1 MILRT
6 AALFVVAILSTALSH
21 AQTGSDSRTE
31 EVIEAAFRHQLAFW
45 LRGHARQS
53 DVVVCLSVDHGGA
66 ERSVAQE
73 YLPRFVE
80 RAVRRGIDCEA
91 RPSGPVERKTGRPA
105 VMVTVGPV
113 SWPAPDE
120 AWVTVRYS
128 RRLSAGSQQFRV
140 VKEDAR
146 WICLGPIVKLS
157 PA

>member
-1 MILRT
+1 MSLKT
-6 AALFVVAILSTALSH
+6 AALFAVAILPTGISH
-21 AQTGSDSRTE
+21 AQTGSDARTE
-31 EVIEAAFRHQLAFW
+31 EVTEAAFRHQLAFW

-53 DVVVCLSVDHGGA
+53 DVVVCLSVDQGGA
-66 ERSVAQE
+66 ERSVTQE

-80 RAVRRGIDCEA
+80 PAVRRGIDCEA

-120 AWVTVRYS
+120 AWVTIRYS
-128 RRLSAGSQQFRV
+128 RRLSSGSQQFRI
-140 VKEDAR
+140 VKEQAR